1 MAKNELV
8 VSDGDGSD
16 SGDVLV
22 EKQSPLSILK
32 NGDVM
37 RSIIVILCL
46 SIFLVLGLV
55 LIFWA
60 RDPVLRP
67 LGSYDD
73 TKELNS
79 VIAYLKQH
87 QYAYEYNELL
97 DGRRNVIS
105 VSTDEYDKVVEGL
118 TVDGIISSAP
128 RDGSEIL
135 LGDSAFGVS
144 ARKEEERLKYA
155 REQQIANMLKNN
167 RKIVDAKVLLAIPKR
182 NVFSREEQKPS
193 ASVTIKVG
201 GSGSLGPGE
210 VDSIVESVASSV
222 QGLETTRVT
231 VIDQNG
237 RLLNSGSMDEASQ
250 ALRRTTELQS
260 QKEAAYKRKIEEI
273 LNPILGI
280 GNYTPMVAVA
290 LDPVT
295 EETTSQRYND
305 KPTIRSEQVSEE
317 YSQGRKAVGVP
328 GAVSNQPPANS
339 SIPDE
344 LRQAAGSTGVAGSST
359 SSTTGNERRSAV
371 RNYEVDTTISH
382 ARKHSGGIQ
391 RLSIS
396 VAVNYKEGVDA
407 SGNVTKIPRT
417 EQELEIIT
425 DLLHK
430 GLGVD
435 ESRGDTL
442 AVHTVPFYTEDFG
455 EPEPVPFYENENFE
469 KYARI
474 LFSALIIV
482 MLIIFVVRP
491 MIMSLVNKRTP
502 EQEGL
507 AEQDADGAVALEGND
522 DLNLLAGDSAGDD
535 SLYNIKNGQIVLP
548 DLHRDEDLLKAVR
561 ALVSNEPDLAAQVV
575 KDWISGTEVK

>member
-32 NGDVM
+32 NGDIM

-46 SIFLVLGLV
+46 TIFLVLGLV

-73 TKELNS
+73 TKELNA

-97 DGRRNVIS
+97 DGSRNVIS

-167 RKIVDAKVLLAIPKR
+167 RKIVEAKVLLAIPKR

-339 SIPDE
+339 SIPEE
-344 LRQAAGSTGVAGSST
+344 LQQAAGSTGVAGSST
-359 SSTTGNERRSAV
+359 SSTSGNERRSAV

-396 VAVNYKEGVDA
+396 VAVNYKDGVDA
-407 SGNVTKIPRT
+407 SGNATKIPRT

-455 EPEPVPFYENENFE
+455 EPEPVPFYENESFE

-522 DLNLLAGDSAGDD
+522 DLNLLAGDSSGGD

-575 KDWISGTEVK
+575 KDWILGTEVK

>member
-339 SIPDE
+339 SIP
-344 LRQAAGSTGVAGSST
+344 T
-359 SSTTGNERRSAV
+359 
-371 RNYEVDTTISH
+371 
-382 ARKHSGGIQ
+382 
-391 RLSIS
+391 
-396 VAVNYKEGVDA
+396 
-407 SGNVTKIPRT
+407 
-417 EQELEIIT
+417 
-425 DLLHK
+425 
-430 GLGVD
+430 
-435 ESRGDTL
+435 
-442 AVHTVPFYTEDFG
+442 
-455 EPEPVPFYENENFE
+455 
-469 KYARI
+469 
-474 LFSALIIV
+474 
-482 MLIIFVVRP
+482 
-491 MIMSLVNKRTP
+491 
-502 EQEGL
+502 
-507 AEQDADGAVALEGND
+507 
-522 DLNLLAGDSAGDD
+522 
-535 SLYNIKNGQIVLP
+535 
-548 DLHRDEDLLKAVR
+548 
-561 ALVSNEPDLAAQVV
+561 
-575 KDWISGTEVK
+575 

>member
-8 VSDGDGSD
+8 VSDGDS
-16 SGDVLV
+16 SENGDVLI
-22 EKQSPLSILK
+22 EKPSPLSVLK
-32 NGDVM
+32 NGEVM
-37 RSIIVILCL
+37 RSIIIILCL
-46 SIFLVLGLV
+46 TIFLLLGLV
-55 LIFWA
+55 LVFWA
-60 RDPVLRP
+60 RDPIMRP
-67 LGSYDD
+67 LGAYDD
-73 TKELNS
+73 NKELNS

-87 QYAYEYNELL
+87 QYEYEYNELQ
-97 DGRRNVIS
+97 DGKRNVIS
-105 VSTDEYDKVVEGL
+105 VNADEYDKIIEGL
-118 TVDGIISSAP
+118 TVDGVVSSSP

-135 LGDSAFGVS
+135 LGDSSFGVS

-193 ASVTIKVG
+193 ASVTVKVG
-201 GSGSLGPGE
+201 GSGSLSAGE
-210 VDSIVESVASSV
+210 IDSIVESVASSV

-260 QKEAAYKRKIEEI
+260 QKEANYKRKIEEI
-273 LNPILGI
+273 LNPILGV

-317 YSQGRKAVGVP
+317 YTQGRKAIGVP

-339 SIPDE
+339 SIPE
-344 LRQAAGSTGVAGSST
+344 EVRQAAGSNGITASQNG
-359 SSTTGNERRSAV
+359 GNERRSAV

-396 VAVNYKEGVDA
+396 VAVNYKDGVDA
-407 SGNVTKIPRT
+407 AGNVTKVPRT
-417 EQELEIIT
+417 EKELEIIT

-430 GLGVD
+430 GLGID

-442 AVHTVPFYTEDFG
+442 AVHTVPFYREEFG
-455 EPEPVPFYENENFE
+455 DVEPVPFYETSFFE

-474 LFSALIIV
+474 VFSALIII

-491 MIMSLVNKRTP
+491 MIMSLINKKTP

-507 AEQDADGAVALEGND
+507 EEQDMDAAAALEGND
-522 DLNLLAGDSAGDD
+522 ELNLLSSSSGDGE

-548 DLHRDEDLLKAVR
+548 DLHKDEDLLKAVR